1 MFYQAFQFISF
12 SSKIIIKKIRIFK
25 YINPSFVIIICLLN
39 YNVFGQ
45 SRPEVSAKRS
55 NELIKVDGEFDEK
68 IWQTVQPITE
78 FVQRLPQDGA
88 APSEKSEMRIL
99 YDDNYLY
106 FGFTFFDSEPEKVR
120 ATILNRG
127 GWIHRDD
134 KLEIALDTYLDRRNA
149 YLFEMNPLGTQDD
162 ALISDENKPS
172 LDEWAW
178 DGVYISEGRVTDFGW
193 VLEVAIP
200 WNTLRFPSKDELT
213 MGLAVKR
220 YINRKNESVMWPH
233 IGLEYSSDVYQV
245 SQYANLTGLKNI
257 KRGNDIKI
265 KPFGIAGAQEQIKDN
280 ENISDDLGNAGA
292 DLYYGLKSN
301 LTLNLTYNTD
311 FAQVEADNAQI
322 NLTRFSLFYP
332 EKREFFL
339 TRSKLFAFGNPRQ
352 TEIFF
357 SRRIGL
363 DQNVLGGSR
372 LYGQIGKTSIGALN
386 IHTQAENGLPA
397 TAYSALRLRSDIRDR
412 TTIGAIVTD
421 VSNKETQN
429 SVFGFDGQMRFWGN
443 SSVSTW
449 YSQVQDGQFDKP
461 SEASMIRVDLK
472 NDRYFFTA
480 GQHRV
485 DKNFHPALGFVQ
497 RNDMVGTGAIMGFT
511 PRVGNGEEVIRQ
523 MRFTLYVRDVKNLEG
538 LSETSIVNGG
548 IDAIFESRDKIGL
561 KIIQEKEK
569 LSNGFNLGN
578 GLEIQKGNY
587 IDRKIS
593 FSARTNQSRGVW
605 GNFAFSKGDYF
616 GGNKTSWAGS
626 IGKQFSNHLT
636 LYGSANQNIIFM
648 SSQGEFTANVYGF
661 TAEVALN
668 RKWFG
673 KAIIQY
679 DNFSEQL
686 QLYCRINWIHTPGS
700 DLFIVLNQRYDLS
713 EGKNDLYQNTQVLK
727 LTYLFQI

>member
-1 MFYQAFQFISF
+1 MHIRPFIF
-12 SSKIIIKKIRIFK
+12 CLIISLCSIAA
-25 YINPSFVIIICLLN
+25 
-39 YNVFGQ
+39 Q
-45 SRPEVSAKRS
+45 DRPEVVAIRT
-55 NELIKVDGEFDEK
+55 ELTIKVDGLLDEPVWATIK
-68 IWQTVQPITE
+68 PITE
-78 FVQRLPQDGA
+78 FVQRLPLDGGE
-88 APSEKSEMRIL
+88 PTEKSEMRIL
-99 YDDNYLY
+99 YDDDHLY

-162 ALISDENKPS
+162 ALISDESRPS

-178 DGVYISEGRVTDFGW
+178 DGVYISKGRVTDYGW

-220 YINRKNESVMWPH
+220 YINRKNESAIWPH

-265 KPFGIAGAQEQIKDN
+265 KPFGIIGSQKQILED
-280 ENISDDLGNAGA
+280 ETISDNLGNGGV

-311 FAQVEADNAQI
+311 FAQVESDNAQI

-339 TRSKLFAFGNPRQ
+339 TRSKLFGFGNSRQ
-352 TEIFF
+352 TEVFF

-363 DQNVLGGSR
+363 NQDVVGGVR
-372 LYGQIGKTSIGALN
+372 LFGQIGKTSVGALN
-386 IHTQAENGLPA
+386 IRTRDDGDLPA
-397 TAYSALRLRSDIRDR
+397 THYSAIRLRKDVRDR
-412 TTIGAIVTD
+412 TTVGAIITD
-421 VSNKETQN
+421 VSSKGVRN
-429 SVFGFDGQMRFWGN
+429 SVYGIDGQMRFWGN
-443 SSVSTW
+443 SSVSAW
-449 YSQVQDGQFDKP
+449 YSQVDDTSLVGP
-461 SEASMIRVDLK
+461 SAASMIKLDLR
-472 NDRYFFTA
+472 NDRYFLTT

-485 DKNFHPALGFVQ
+485 DEDFHPALGFVQ

-511 PRVGNGEEVIRQ
+511 PRVGDGEKIIRQ
-523 MRFTLYVRDVKNLEG
+523 MRYTLYIRDVKNLEG
-538 LSETSIVNGG
+538 LSETSIINGG
-548 IDAIFESRDKIGL
+548 IDAIFESRDRIGL

-569 LSNGFNLGN
+569 LSNGFTLGN

-587 IDRKIS
+587 RDRKIS
-593 FSARTNQSRGVW
+593 LSARTNQSRGIW
-605 GNFAFSKGDYF
+605 GNFSISKGDYF

-626 IGKQFSNHLT
+626 IGKQISNHLT

-648 SSQGEFTANVYGF
+648 SNQGEFTANVYGF

-673 KAIIQY
+673 KALIQY

-700 DLFIVLNQRYDLS
+700 DLFIVLNQRYDMAGSKSSLVQ
-713 EGKNDLYQNTQVLK
+713 GTQVVK

>member
-1 MFYQAFQFISF
+1 MN
-12 SSKIIIKKIRIFK
+12 RLIFL
-25 YINPSFVIIICLLN
+25 IA
-39 YNVFGQ
+39 VFTIHGL
-45 SRPEVSAKRS
+45 SATERPTVTAH
-55 NELIKVDGEFDEK
+55 LTDTPITVDGMLDEA

-78 FVQRLPQDGA
+78 FVQRLPQDGGI
-88 APSEKSEMRIL
+88 PSEESEMRIL
-99 YDDNYLY
+99 YDNNHLY

-127 GWIHRDD
+127 GWLHRDD

-149 YLFEMNPLGTQDD
+149 YLFELNPLGTQDD
-162 ALISDENKPS
+162 ALITDENRPS
-172 LDEWAW
+172 QDEWAW

-200 WNTLRFPSKDELT
+200 WNTLRFPNKDELT

-220 YINRKNESVMWPH
+220 YINRKNESVIWPH

-265 KPFGIAGAQEQIKDN
+265 KPFGIGGSQKQTF
-280 ENISDDLGNAGA
+280 DDETTSNNMGNGGV
-292 DLYYGLKSN
+292 DIYYGLKSN

-322 NLTRFSLFYP
+322 NLTRFNLFYP

-339 TRSKLFAFGNPRQ
+339 TRSKLFSFGNPKQ

-357 SRRIGL
+357 SRQIGL
-363 DQNVLGGSR
+363 NQDVSGGTR
-372 LYGQIGKTSIGALN
+372 VYGQIGKTSIGGLN
-386 IHTQAENGLPA
+386 IHTHAENDMPA
-397 TAYSALRLRSDIRDR
+397 TAYSALRLRTDIRDR

-421 VSNKETQN
+421 VSTSGSQN
-429 SVFGFDGQMRFWGN
+429 TVMGIDGQMRFWGS
-443 SSVSTW
+443 SSVNAW
-449 YSQVQDGQFDKP
+449 YSQVEDSEIDGP
-461 SEASMIRVDLK
+461 SGASMIRLDLK
-472 NDRYFFTA
+472 NDRYFLST

-485 DKNFHPALGFVQ
+485 DKDFNPALGFVQ
-497 RNDMVGTGAIMGFT
+497 RQDMIGTGIIAGFT
-511 PRVGNGEEVIRQ
+511 PRVGDGDELIRQ
-523 MRFTLYVRDVKNLEG
+523 WRFTIYARDVQNHAG
-538 LSETSIVNGG
+538 IHETGVLNGG
-548 IDAIFESRDKIGL
+548 IEAILETRDKIGL
-561 KIIQEKEK
+561 KVIQNKEK
-569 LSNGFNLGN
+569 LTAGFTLGN
-578 GLEIQKGNY
+578 GVEIQKGNY
-587 IDRKIS
+587 RDRKIS

-605 GNFAFSKGDYF
+605 GNFALSKGDYF
-616 GGNKTSWAGS
+616 GGNKTSMSGS
-626 IGKQFSNHLT
+626 IGRQFSNHLT

-713 EGKNDLYQNTQVLK
+713 EGKNDLFQNTQVLK

>member
-1 MFYQAFQFISF
+1 MNKLFL
-12 SSKIIIKKIRIFK
+12 
-25 YINPSFVIIICLLN
+25 YINILLIPLS
-39 YNVFGQ
+39 VAQ
-45 SRPEVSAKRS
+45 VRPEVKVIRTDSA
-55 NELIKVDGEFDEK
+55 IKVDGLLDESMWDK
-68 IWQTVQPITE
+68 IEPITQ

-88 APSEKSEMRIL
+88 QPTEKSEMRIL
-99 YDDNYLY
+99 FDDNNLY

-127 GWIHRDD
+127 GYIHRDD

-162 ALISDENKPS
+162 ALITDENRPS

-178 DGVYISEGRVTDFGW
+178 DGIYLSEGRITDFGW

-200 WNTLRFPSKDELT
+200 WNTLRFPNKNELI
-213 MGLAVKR
+213 MGIAVKR

-233 IGLEYSSDVYQV
+233 IGLDYSSDIYQV
-245 SQYANLTGLKNI
+245 SQYANLTGIKNI
-257 KRGNDIKI
+257 KRGHDIKI
-265 KPFGIAGAQEQIKDN
+265 KPFGIIGSQRQISGDETKSDN
-280 ENISDDLGNAGA
+280 LENGGV

-322 NLTRFSLFYP
+322 NLNRFNLFYP

-339 TRSKLFAFGNPRQ
+339 TRSKLFSFGNSRQ

-363 DQNVLGGSR
+363 NQNVLGGSR
-372 LYGQIGKTSIGALN
+372 MYGQVGKTSIGALN

-397 TAYSALRLRSDIRDR
+397 TAYSALRLRSNVRDR

-429 SVFGFDGQMRFWGN
+429 SVIGFDGQMRFWGN
-443 SSVSTW
+443 SSISAW
-449 YSQVQDGQFDKP
+449 YSQVKDDQFDKP
-461 SEASMIRVDLK
+461 SEASHILVDLK
-472 NDRYFFTA
+472 NDRYFFAA

-485 DKNFHPALGFVQ
+485 DKDFHPSLGFVQ
-497 RNDMVGTGAIMGFT
+497 RNDMVENRFIMGFT
-511 PRVGNGEEVIRQ
+511 PRVGNGEELIRQ
-523 MRFTLYVRDVKNLEG
+523 MRYNLEVRDVKNLEG
-538 LSETSIVNGG
+538 LSETSIVEGG
-548 IDAIFESRDKIGL
+548 IDAIFESRDRVGL
-561 KIIQEKEK
+561 KIIRQKET
-569 LSNGFNLGN
+569 LLDGFTLVN
-578 GLEIQKGNY
+578 GLEILKGDY
-587 IDRKIS
+587 QDRKIS
-593 FSARTNQSRGVW
+593 LSARTNQSRGYW
-605 GNFAFSKGDYF
+605 GNFSISKGDYF
-616 GGNKTSWAGS
+616 GGNKTSWTSS

-648 SSQGEFTANVYGF
+648 PNQGEFTANIYGL

-673 KAIIQY
+673 KALIQY
-679 DNFSEQL
+679 DNFSNQL
-686 QLYCRINWIHTPGS
+686 QFYCRINWIHTPGS
-700 DLFIVLNQRYDLS
+700 DLFIVINKLYDMS
-713 EGKNDLYQNTQVLK
+713 GNNNDQIQNTQVLK

>member
-1 MFYQAFQFISF
+1 M
-12 SSKIIIKKIRIFK
+12 
-25 YINPSFVIIICLLN
+25 
-39 YNVFGQ
+39 
-45 SRPEVSAKRS
+45 
-55 NELIKVDGEFDEK
+55 
-68 IWQTVQPITE
+68 
-78 FVQRLPQDGA
+78 PQDGA
-88 APSEKSEMRIL
+88 QPTEKSEMRIL
-99 YDDNYLY
+99 FDDNNLY

-127 GWIHRDD
+127 GYIHRDD

-162 ALISDENKPS
+162 ALITDENRPS

-178 DGVYISEGRVTDFGW
+178 DGIYLSEGRITDFGW

-200 WNTLRFPSKDELT
+200 WNTLRFPNKNELI
-213 MGLAVKR
+213 MGIAVKR

-233 IGLEYSSDVYQV
+233 IGLDYSSDIYQV
-245 SQYANLTGLKNI
+245 SQYANLTGIKNI

-265 KPFGIAGAQEQIKDN
+265 KPFGIIGSQRQISGDETKSDN
-280 ENISDDLGNAGA
+280 LENGGV

-322 NLTRFSLFYP
+322 NLNRFNLFYP

-339 TRSKLFAFGNPRQ
+339 TRSKLFSFGNSRQ

-363 DQNVLGGSR
+363 NQNVLGGSR
-372 LYGQIGKTSIGALN
+372 MYGQVGKTSIGALN

-397 TAYSALRLRSDIRDR
+397 TAYSALRLRSNVRDR

-429 SVFGFDGQMRFWGN
+429 SVIGFDGQMRFWGN
-443 SSVSTW
+443 SSISAW
-449 YSQVQDGQFDKP
+449 YSQVKDDQFDKP
-461 SEASMIRVDLK
+461 SEASHILVDLK
-472 NDRYFFTA
+472 NDRYFFAA

-485 DKNFHPALGFVQ
+485 DKDFHPSLGFVQ
-497 RNDMVGTGAIMGFT
+497 RNDMVENRFIMGFT
-511 PRVGNGEEVIRQ
+511 PRVGNGEELIRQ
-523 MRFTLYVRDVKNLEG
+523 MRYNLEVSDVKNLEG
-538 LSETSIVNGG
+538 LSETSIVKGG
-548 IDAIFESRDKIGL
+548 IDAIFESRDRVGL
-561 KIIQEKEK
+561 KIIRQKET
-569 LSNGFNLGN
+569 LLDGFTLVN
-578 GLEIQKGNY
+578 GLEILKGDY
-587 IDRKIS
+587 QDRKIS
-593 FSARTNQSRGVW
+593 LSARTNQSRGYW
-605 GNFAFSKGDYF
+605 GNFSISKGDYF
-616 GGNKTSWAGS
+616 GGNKTSWTSS

-648 SSQGEFTANVYGF
+648 PNQGEFTANIYGL

-673 KAIIQY
+673 KALIQY
-679 DNFSEQL
+679 DNFSNQL
-686 QLYCRINWIHTPGS
+686 QFYCRINWIHTPGS
-700 DLFIVLNQRYDLS
+700 DLFIVINKLYDMS
-713 EGKNDLYQNTQVLK
+713 GNNNDQIQNTQVLK

>member
-1 MFYQAFQFISF
+1 MFYQAFQFISS
-12 SSKIIIKKIRIFK
+12 SSKIIIKKIRIIK

-55 NELIKVDGEFDEK
+55 NELIKVDGEFDET

-220 YINRKNESVMWPH
+220 YINRKNESVLWPH

-339 TRSKLFAFGNPRQ
+339 TRSKLFGFGNSRQ

-363 DQNVLGGSR
+363 NQNVLGGTR
-372 LYGQIGKTSIGALN
+372 MYGQIGKTSIGALN

-421 VSNKETQN
+421 VSNKEIQN

-461 SEASMIRVDLK
+461 SEASMIKVDLK

-538 LSETSIVNGG
+538 LSETSIINGG
-548 IDAIFESRDKIGL
+548 IDAIFESRDRIGL

-569 LSNGFNLGN
+569 LSNGFTLGN
-578 GLEIQKGNY
+578 GLEIFQGEY

-605 GNFAFSKGDYF
+605 GNLAISKGDYF
-616 GGNKTSWAGS
+616 GGNKTSWNSS

-636 LYGSANQNIIFM
+636 LYGSANQNIILM
-648 SSQGEFTANVYGF
+648 PNQGEFTANVYGF

-700 DLFIVLNQRYDLS
+700 DLFIVLNKRYNMN
-713 EGKNDLYQNTQVLK
+713 NDKKELIQNTQVIK
-727 LTYLFQI
+727 LTYLIQI

>member
-1 MFYQAFQFISF
+1 MNKLFL
-12 SSKIIIKKIRIFK
+12 
-25 YINPSFVIIICLLN
+25 YINILLLPLS
-39 YNVFGQ
+39 VAQ
-45 SRPEVSAKRS
+45 VRPEVKVIRTDSA
-55 NELIKVDGEFDEK
+55 IKVDGLLDESMWDK
-68 IWQTVQPITE
+68 IEPITQ

-88 APSEKSEMRIL
+88 QPTEKSEMRIL
-99 YDDNYLY
+99 FDDNNLY

-127 GWIHRDD
+127 GYIHRDD

-162 ALISDENKPS
+162 ALITDENRPS

-178 DGVYISEGRVTDFGW
+178 DGIYLSEGRITDFGW

-200 WNTLRFPSKDELT
+200 WNTLRFPNKNELI
-213 MGLAVKR
+213 MGIAVKR

-233 IGLEYSSDVYQV
+233 IGLDYSSDIYQV
-245 SQYANLTGLKNI
+245 SQYANLTGIKNI

-265 KPFGIAGAQEQIKDN
+265 KPFGIIGSQRQISGDETKSDN
-280 ENISDDLGNAGA
+280 LENGGV

-322 NLTRFSLFYP
+322 NLNRFNLFYP

-339 TRSKLFAFGNPRQ
+339 TRSKLFSFGNSRQ

-363 DQNVLGGSR
+363 NQNVLGGSR
-372 LYGQIGKTSIGALN
+372 MYGQVGKTSIGALN

-397 TAYSALRLRSDIRDR
+397 TAYSALRLRSNVRDR

-429 SVFGFDGQMRFWGN
+429 SVIGFDGQMRFWGN
-443 SSVSTW
+443 SSISAW
-449 YSQVQDGQFDKP
+449 YSQVKDDQFDKP
-461 SEASMIRVDLK
+461 SEASHILVDLK
-472 NDRYFFTA
+472 NDRYFFAA

-485 DKNFHPALGFVQ
+485 DKDFHPSLGFVQ
-497 RNDMVGTGAIMGFT
+497 RNDMVENRFIMGFT
-511 PRVGNGEEVIRQ
+511 PRVGNGEELIRQ
-523 MRFTLYVRDVKNLEG
+523 MRYNLEVSDVKNLEG
-538 LSETSIVNGG
+538 LSETSIVKGG
-548 IDAIFESRDKIGL
+548 IDAIFESRDRVGL
-561 KIIQEKEK
+561 KIIRQKET
-569 LSNGFNLGN
+569 LLDGFTLVN
-578 GLEIQKGNY
+578 GLEILKGDY
-587 IDRKIS
+587 QDRKIS
-593 FSARTNQSRGVW
+593 LSARTNQSRGYW
-605 GNFAFSKGDYF
+605 GNFSISKGDYF
-616 GGNKTSWAGS
+616 GGNKTSWTSS

-648 SSQGEFTANVYGF
+648 PNQGEFTANIYGL

-673 KAIIQY
+673 KALIQY
-679 DNFSEQL
+679 DNFSNQL
-686 QLYCRINWIHTPGS
+686 QFYCRINWIHTPGS
-700 DLFIVLNQRYDLS
+700 DLFIVINKLYDMS
-713 EGKNDLYQNTQVLK
+713 GNNNDQIQNTQVLK

>member
-1 MFYQAFQFISF
+1 MN
-12 SSKIIIKKIRIFK
+12 RLIFL
-25 YINPSFVIIICLLN
+25 IA
-39 YNVFGQ
+39 VFTIHGL
-45 SRPEVSAKRS
+45 SATERPTVTAH
-55 NELIKVDGEFDEK
+55 LIDTPITVDGMLDEA

-78 FVQRLPQDGA
+78 FVQRLPQDGGI
-88 APSEKSEMRIL
+88 PSEESEMRIL
-99 YDDNYLY
+99 YDNNHLY

-162 ALISDENKPS
+162 ALISDENRPS

-200 WNTLRFPSKDELT
+200 WNTLRFPNKDELT

-220 YINRKNESVMWPH
+220 YINRKNESVIWPH
-233 IGLEYSSDVYQV
+233 IGLEYTSDVYQV

-265 KPFGIAGAQEQIKDN
+265 KPFGIGGAQKQTFDDETTSDN
-280 ENISDDLGNAGA
+280 MGNSGV
-292 DLYYGLKSN
+292 DIYYGLKSN

-322 NLTRFSLFYP
+322 NLTRFNLFYP

-339 TRSKLFAFGNPRQ
+339 TRSKLFSFGNPKQ

-363 DQNVLGGSR
+363 NQDVSGGTR
-372 LYGQIGKTSIGALN
+372 VYGQIGKTSIGGLN
-386 IHTQAENGLPA
+386 IHTHAENDMPA
-397 TAYSALRLRSDIRDR
+397 TAYSALRLRTDIRDR

-421 VSNKETQN
+421 VSTSGSQN
-429 SVFGFDGQMRFWGN
+429 TVMGIDGQMRFWGS
-443 SSVSTW
+443 SSVNAW
-449 YSQVQDGQFDKP
+449 YSQVEDSEIVGP
-461 SEASMIRVDLK
+461 SGASMIRLDLK
-472 NDRYFFTA
+472 NDRYFLST

-485 DKNFHPALGFVQ
+485 DKDFNPALGFVQ
-497 RNDMVGTGAIMGFT
+497 RQDMIGTGIIAGFT
-511 PRVGNGEEVIRQ
+511 PRVGDGDELIRQ
-523 MRFTLYVRDVKNLEG
+523 WRFTIYARDVQNHAG
-538 LSETSIVNGG
+538 IHETGVLNGG
-548 IDAIFESRDKIGL
+548 IEAILETRDKIGL
-561 KIIQEKEK
+561 KVIQNKEK
-569 LSNGFNLGN
+569 LTAGFTLGN
-578 GLEIQKGNY
+578 GVEIQKGNY
-587 IDRKIS
+587 RDRKIS

-605 GNFAFSKGDYF
+605 GNFALSKGDYF
-616 GGNKTSWAGS
+616 GGNKTSMSGS
-626 IGKQFSNHLT
+626 IGRQFSNHLT

-648 SSQGEFTANVYGF
+648 SSQGEFTANIYGF

-713 EGKNDLYQNTQVLK
+713 EGKNDLFQNTQVLK

>member
-1 MFYQAFQFISF
+1 MN
-12 SSKIIIKKIRIFK
+12 RLIFL
-25 YINPSFVIIICLLN
+25 IA
-39 YNVFGQ
+39 VFTIHGL
-45 SRPEVSAKRS
+45 SATERPTVTAH
-55 NELIKVDGEFDEK
+55 LIDTPITVDGMLDEA

-78 FVQRLPQDGA
+78 FVQRLPQDGGI
-88 APSEKSEMRIL
+88 PSEESEMRIL
-99 YDDNYLY
+99 YDNNHLY

-127 GWIHRDD
+127 GWLHRDD

-149 YLFEMNPLGTQDD
+149 YLFELNPLGTQDD
-162 ALISDENKPS
+162 ALITDENRPS
-172 LDEWAW
+172 QDEWAW

-200 WNTLRFPSKDELT
+200 WNTLRFPNKDELT

-220 YINRKNESVMWPH
+220 YINRKNESVIWPH

-265 KPFGIAGAQEQIKDN
+265 KPFGIGGSQKQTF
-280 ENISDDLGNAGA
+280 DDETTSNNMGNGGV
-292 DLYYGLKSN
+292 DIYYGLKSN

-322 NLTRFSLFYP
+322 NLTRFNLFYP

-339 TRSKLFAFGNPRQ
+339 TRSKLFSFGNPKQ

-363 DQNVLGGSR
+363 NQDVSGGTR
-372 LYGQIGKTSIGALN
+372 VYGQIGKTSVGGLN
-386 IHTQAENGLPA
+386 IHTHAENDMPA
-397 TAYSALRLRSDIRDR
+397 TAYSALRLRTDIRDR

-421 VSNKETQN
+421 VSTSGSQN
-429 SVFGFDGQMRFWGN
+429 TVMGIDGQMRFWGS
-443 SSVSTW
+443 SSVNAW
-449 YSQVQDGQFDKP
+449 YSQVEDSEIVGP
-461 SEASMIRVDLK
+461 SGASMIRLDLK
-472 NDRYFFTA
+472 NDRYFLST

-485 DKNFHPALGFVQ
+485 DKDFNPALGFVQ
-497 RNDMVGTGAIMGFT
+497 RQDMIGTGIIAGFT
-511 PRVGNGEEVIRQ
+511 PRVGDGDELIRQ
-523 MRFTLYVRDVKNLEG
+523 WRFTIYARDVQNHAG
-538 LSETSIVNGG
+538 IHETGVLNGG
-548 IDAIFESRDKIGL
+548 IEAILETRDKIGL
-561 KIIQEKEK
+561 KVIQNKEK
-569 LSNGFNLGN
+569 LTAGFTLGN
-578 GLEIQKGNY
+578 GVEIQKGNY
-587 IDRKIS
+587 RDRKIS

-605 GNFAFSKGDYF
+605 GNFALSKGDYF
-616 GGNKTSWAGS
+616 GGNKTSMSGS
-626 IGKQFSNHLT
+626 IGRQFSNHLT

-713 EGKNDLYQNTQVLK
+713 EGKNDLFQNTQVLK

>member
-1 MFYQAFQFISF
+1 MNKLFL
-12 SSKIIIKKIRIFK
+12 
-25 YINPSFVIIICLLN
+25 YINILLLPLS
-39 YNVFGQ
+39 VAQ
-45 SRPEVSAKRS
+45 VRPEVKVIRTDSA
-55 NELIKVDGEFDEK
+55 IKVDGLLDESMWDK
-68 IWQTVQPITE
+68 IEPITQ

-88 APSEKSEMRIL
+88 QPTEKSEMRIL
-99 YDDNYLY
+99 FDDNNLY

-127 GWIHRDD
+127 GYIHRDD

-162 ALISDENKPS
+162 ALITDENRPS

-178 DGVYISEGRVTDFGW
+178 DGIYLSEGRITDFGW

-200 WNTLRFPSKDELT
+200 WNTLRFPNKNELI
-213 MGLAVKR
+213 MGIAVKR

-233 IGLEYSSDVYQV
+233 IGLDYSSDIYQV
-245 SQYANLTGLKNI
+245 SQYANLTGIKNI

-265 KPFGIAGAQEQIKDN
+265 KPFGIIGSQRQISGDETKSDN
-280 ENISDDLGNAGA
+280 LENGGV

-322 NLTRFSLFYP
+322 NLNRFNLFYP

-339 TRSKLFAFGNPRQ
+339 TRSKLFSFGNSRQ

-363 DQNVLGGSR
+363 NQNVLGGSR
-372 LYGQIGKTSIGALN
+372 MYGQVGKTSIGALN

-397 TAYSALRLRSDIRDR
+397 TAYSALRLRSNVRDR

-429 SVFGFDGQMRFWGN
+429 SVIGFDGQMRFWGN
-443 SSVSTW
+443 SSISAW
-449 YSQVQDGQFDKP
+449 YSQVKDDQFDKP
-461 SEASMIRVDLK
+461 SEASHILVDLK
-472 NDRYFFTA
+472 NDRYFFAA

-485 DKNFHPALGFVQ
+485 DKDFHPSLGFVQ
-497 RNDMVGTGAIMGFT
+497 RNDMVENRFIMGFT
-511 PRVGNGEEVIRQ
+511 PRVGNGEELIRQ
-523 MRFTLYVRDVKNLEG
+523 MRYNLEVNDVKNLEG
-538 LSETSIVNGG
+538 LSETSIVKGG
-548 IDAIFESRDKIGL
+548 IDAIFESRDRVGL
-561 KIIQEKEK
+561 KIIRQKET
-569 LSNGFNLGN
+569 LLDGFTLVN
-578 GLEIQKGNY
+578 GLEILKGDY
-587 IDRKIS
+587 QDRKIS
-593 FSARTNQSRGVW
+593 LSARTNQSRGYW
-605 GNFAFSKGDYF
+605 GNFSISKGDYF
-616 GGNKTSWAGS
+616 GGNKTSWTSS

-648 SSQGEFTANVYGF
+648 PNQGEFTANIYGL

-673 KAIIQY
+673 KALIQY
-679 DNFSEQL
+679 DNFSNQL
-686 QLYCRINWIHTPGS
+686 QFYCRINWIHTPGS
-700 DLFIVLNQRYDLS
+700 DLFIVINKLYDMS
-713 EGKNDLYQNTQVLK
+713 GNNNDQIQNTQVLK

>member
-1 MFYQAFQFISF
+1 MNKLFL
-12 SSKIIIKKIRIFK
+12 
-25 YINPSFVIIICLLN
+25 YINILLIPLS
-39 YNVFGQ
+39 VAQ
-45 SRPEVSAKRS
+45 VRPEVKVIRTDSA
-55 NELIKVDGEFDEK
+55 IKVDGLLDESMWDK
-68 IWQTVQPITE
+68 IEPITQ

-88 APSEKSEMRIL
+88 QPTEKSEMRIL
-99 YDDNYLY
+99 FDDNNLY

-127 GWIHRDD
+127 GYIHRDD

-162 ALISDENKPS
+162 ALITDENRPS

-178 DGVYISEGRVTDFGW
+178 DGIYLSEGRITDFGW

-200 WNTLRFPSKDELT
+200 WNTLRFPNKNELI
-213 MGLAVKR
+213 MGIAVKR

-233 IGLEYSSDVYQV
+233 IGLDYSSDIYQV
-245 SQYANLTGLKNI
+245 SQYANLTGIKNI

-265 KPFGIAGAQEQIKDN
+265 KPFGIIGSQRQISGDETKSDN
-280 ENISDDLGNAGA
+280 LENGGV

-322 NLTRFSLFYP
+322 NLNRFNLFYP

-339 TRSKLFAFGNPRQ
+339 TRSKLFSFGNSRQ

-363 DQNVLGGSR
+363 NQNVLGGSR
-372 LYGQIGKTSIGALN
+372 MYGQVGKTSIGALN

-397 TAYSALRLRSDIRDR
+397 TAYSALRLRSNVRDR

-429 SVFGFDGQMRFWGN
+429 SVIGFDGQMRFWGN
-443 SSVSTW
+443 SSISAW
-449 YSQVQDGQFDKP
+449 YSQVKDDQFDKP
-461 SEASMIRVDLK
+461 SEASHILVDLK
-472 NDRYFFTA
+472 NDRYFFAA

-485 DKNFHPALGFVQ
+485 DKDFHPSLGFVQ
-497 RNDMVGTGAIMGFT
+497 RNDMVENRFIMGFT
-511 PRVGNGEEVIRQ
+511 PRVGNGEELIRQ
-523 MRFTLYVRDVKNLEG
+523 MRYNLEVRDVKNLEG
-538 LSETSIVNGG
+538 LSETSIVEGG
-548 IDAIFESRDKIGL
+548 IDAIFESRDRVGL
-561 KIIQEKEK
+561 KIIRQKET
-569 LSNGFNLGN
+569 LLDGFTLVN
-578 GLEIQKGNY
+578 GLEILKGDY
-587 IDRKIS
+587 QDRKIS
-593 FSARTNQSRGVW
+593 LSARTNQSRGYW
-605 GNFAFSKGDYF
+605 GNFSISKGDYF
-616 GGNKTSWAGS
+616 GGNKTSWTSS

-648 SSQGEFTANVYGF
+648 PNQGEFTANIYGL

-673 KAIIQY
+673 KALIQY
-679 DNFSEQL
+679 DNFSNQL
-686 QLYCRINWIHTPGS
+686 QFYCRINWIHTPGS
-700 DLFIVLNQRYDLS
+700 DLFIVINKLYDMS
-713 EGKNDLYQNTQVLK
+713 GNNNDQIQNTQVLK